1 MTPTL
6 EMVETQVLA
15 LAAAD
20 RARLLDLLIT
30 SLDEDPRVEAA
41 WLGEARRR
49 DAEMDAGAV
58 VPISLADALTS
69 LRSSLA

>member
-20 RARLLDLLIT
+20 RARLLDRLIS
-30 SLDEDPRVEAA
+30 SLDEDPSIESA
-41 WLGEARRR
+41 WFDEARRR
-49 DAEMDAGAV
+49 DVEMDAGAV
-58 VPISLADALTS
+58 MSISLADALSS
-69 LRSSLA
+69 LRSGLA

>member
-20 RARLLDLLIT
+20 RARLLDRLIA
-30 SLDEDPRVEAA
+30 SLDEDPSVEGA
-41 WLGEARRR
+41 WLNEAQRR

-58 VPISLADALTS
+58 LPISLADALTS
-69 LRSSLA
+69 LRSDLA